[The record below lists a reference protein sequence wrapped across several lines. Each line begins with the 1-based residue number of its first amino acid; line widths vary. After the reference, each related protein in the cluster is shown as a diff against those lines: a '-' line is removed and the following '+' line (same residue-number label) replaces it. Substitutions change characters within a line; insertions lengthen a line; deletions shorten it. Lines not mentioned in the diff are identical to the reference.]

1 MRCNFGRLTAAKR
14 HILEDPDLYYTTE
27 EGSTELTE
35 LSRAE
40 QRSRRRK
47 VCEKLAMVPG
57 KLDHATV
64 VAYQVVTAIQISEF
78 LHKTTHL
85 RIKRG
90 LLSAKKCKLCSTF
103 SFHGTEETKQKY
115 MSMAKSLWTFHWD
128 WEQQVIQL
136 CATRWHIVTICRVS
150 WVSFVAPEGI
160 SALS

>member
-1 MRCNFGRLTAAKR
+1 MPCNFYRLTAAKR

-64 VAYQVVTAIQISEF
+64 VAYQVVIAIQISEF
-78 LHKTTHL
+78 CHRRIQL

-90 LLSAKKCKLCSTF
+90 LLSAKKCKQCSTL
-103 SFHGTEETKQKY
+103 SFHGTEET
-115 MSMAKSLWTFHWD
+115 ST
-128 WEQQVIQL
+128 
-136 CATRWHIVTICRVS
+136 
-150 WVSFVAPEGI
+150 
-160 SALS
+160 

>member
-1 MRCNFGRLTAAKR
+1 MQFNFDRLTAAKR

-64 VAYQVVTAIQISEF
+64 VAYQVIIAIQISEF
-78 LHKTTHL
+78 PHKIIQL

-90 LLSAKKCKLCSTF
+90 LLSAKKCKQGSTF
-103 SFHGTEETKQKY
+103 SFMELRRQSRST
-115 MSMAKSLWTFHWD
+115 
-128 WEQQVIQL
+128 
-136 CATRWHIVTICRVS
+136 
-150 WVSFVAPEGI
+150 
-160 SALS
+160 